1 MRKWTEKPWERQT
14 GESEK
19 AFEAFVVY
27 RDLGQDRTITAVGK
41 RLAKS
46 RNLIDRWKEKYN
58 WSERVRLYDNELE
71 KRAMAKAVKERK
83 AMTERHIK
91 LAMQMQKKALEALQ
105 ALNKKDM
112 SPWDIKEYIKI
123 ATEIE
128 RLNRTDSSE
137 KNDGIVKTESEFETS
152 TLNLSMLSNNELEVL
167 NELADKI
174 ITK

>member
-1 MRKWTEKPWERQT
+1 MGKWTEKPWERQA

-19 AFEAFVVY
+19 AFEAFIVY

-41 RLAKS
+41 QLAKS

-58 WSERVRLYDNELE
+58 WSERVRMYDNELE
-71 KRAMAKAVKERK
+71 KQAMAKAVKERR

-91 LAMQMQKKALEALQ
+91 IAMQMQKKALEALQ

-112 SPWDIKEYIKI
+112 SPRDIKDYIKL
-123 ATEIE
+123 ATELE
-128 RLNRTDSSE
+128 RLNRTDSTI
-137 KNDGIVKTESEFETS
+137 KNEGSVGAESEIKTN
-152 TLNLSMLSNNELEVL
+152 TLDLSILSDNELEVL

-174 ITK
+174 IPK

>member
-1 MRKWTEKPWERQT
+1 MGKQTEKPWERQT

-71 KRAMAKAVKERK
+71 KQAMAKAVKERK

-91 LAMQMQKKALEALQ
+91 IAMQMQKKALEALQ

-112 SPWDIKEYIKI
+112 SPRDIKEYIKL

-152 TLNLSMLSNNELEVL
+152 TLNLSMLSDNELEVL

>member
-1 MRKWTEKPWERQT
+1 MGKQTEKPWERQT

-19 AFEAFVVY
+19 AFEAFCVY
-27 RDLGQDRTITAVGK
+27 RDLGPERTFVAVAE
-41 RLAKS
+41 RLRKS
-46 RNLIDRWKEKYN
+46 DSLIRRWKEKYN

-71 KRAMAKAVKERK
+71 KQAMAKAVKERK

-91 LAMQMQKKALEALQ
+91 IAMQMQKKALEALQ

-112 SPWDIKEYIKI
+112 SPRDIKEYIKL
-123 ATEIE
+123 ATELE
-128 RLNRTDSSE
+128 RINRIDCTL
-137 KNDGIVKTESEFETS
+137 KNEGEVRTESEIKTN
-152 TLNLSMLSNNELEVL
+152 TIDLSMLSNNELEVL